1 MCSLADVTCNNLVT
15 QVMVKE
21 HYSMH
26 TSADRRVAELE
37 TSLAEKNVRLE
48 SYYKLE
54 SELDD
59 VVLQAAEG
67 TTFTMLSAVVSI

>member
-1 MCSLADVTCNNLVT
+1 MFTIS

-21 HYSMH
+21 HYSMQ

-37 TSLAEKNVRLE
+37 TALAEKNAKLE
-48 SYYKLE
+48 SYHKLE
-54 SELDD
+54 AELDD

-67 TTFTMLSAVVSI
+67 GCASSSLSNVS